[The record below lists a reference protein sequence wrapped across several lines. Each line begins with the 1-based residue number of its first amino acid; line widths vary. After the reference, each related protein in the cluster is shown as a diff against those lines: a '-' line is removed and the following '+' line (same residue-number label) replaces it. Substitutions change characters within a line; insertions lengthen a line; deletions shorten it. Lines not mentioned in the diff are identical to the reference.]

1 MNTEID
7 ISSELIKTNR
17 LTLRPWQESDLQDFY
32 EYAHVDGVG
41 QMAGWMPHKSI
52 DESKRILDHFISGKK
67 TFALEYEGK
76 VIGSIGIEEYSEKDY
91 PELAELCGREIG
103 YVLSKEYWGRALM
116 PEAVRAVIEYLF
128 KTVKLDFILVG
139 HFDFNKQSARVI
151 EKCGFHYIKTRPYE
165 TRYGKIEMS
174 EESILYRNEYL

>member
-1 MNTEID
+1 MNAEID
-7 ISSELIKTNR
+7 ISSELIKTDR
-17 LTLRPWQESDLQDFY
+17 LTLRPWLESDLQDFY
-32 EYAHVDGVG
+32 EYAHVEGVG

-139 HFDFNKQSARVI
+139 HFDFNRRSARVI
-151 EKCGFHYIKTRPYE
+151 EKCGFHHIKTRPYE
-165 TRYGKIEMS
+165 TQYGKIEMS
-174 EESILYRNEYL
+174 EESILYRTEYL

>member
-1 MNTEID
+1 MNAEID
-7 ISSELIKTNR
+7 ISSELIKTDR
-17 LTLRPWQESDLQDFY
+17 LTLRPWLESDLQDFY
-32 EYAHVDGVG
+32 EYAHVEGVG

-67 TFALEYEGK
+67 TFAIEYEGK

-139 HFDFNKQSARVI
+139 HFDFNRRSARVI

-165 TRYGKIEMS
+165 TQYGKIEMS